1 MKKPEPLLPKVKQ
14 VATHV
19 LVTDETRR
27 ELRALSSRTCRHQ
40 SDLLRHA
47 VDDLLVKHDSPRP
60 VDLVTRRETWRDAD
74 RSIVFRLWPAQLTA
88 VQVLARRTR
97 IRQSELLR
105 EAIND
110 LLRSAA

>member
-27 ELRALSSRTCRHQ
+27 ELRALSSRTRRQQ
-40 SDLLRHA
+40 SVLLRDA
-47 VDDLLVKHDSPRP
+47 VKELLEKYETPRP
-60 VDLVTRRETWRDAD
+60 VDLISQRETWRDAD
-74 RSIVFRLWPAQLTA
+74 RSVVFRLKQSQLVA
-88 VQVLARRTR
+88 VQDLARRTR